1 MFVFTESQN
10 QRRWKGPL
18 EINSSAETGSLQK
31 VARSVGNLIKI
42 HESFLFI
49 NRKIELNSTE

>member
-1 MFVFTESQN
+1 MFESQN

-18 EINSSAETGSLQK
+18 EINSSAETGSLLK
-31 VARSVGNLIKI
+31 VA
-42 HESFLFI
+42 FI